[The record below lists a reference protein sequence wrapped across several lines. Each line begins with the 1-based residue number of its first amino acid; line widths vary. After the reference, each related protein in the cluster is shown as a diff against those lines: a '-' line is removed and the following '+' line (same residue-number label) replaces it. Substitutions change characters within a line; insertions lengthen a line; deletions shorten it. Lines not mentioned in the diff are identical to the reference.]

1 MKHKRIFIVGGAG
14 FLGYHTSLELVK
26 RGLEVTCLALP
37 DEAVDDSLS
46 AKVNLVRADIDQ
58 LDDQKLAEILS
69 DHDAIVYAAGPDDRV
84 ELKPGVNATD
94 FFQTQLVDRT
104 ERVLRVAKEQG
115 VKKALI
121 YSSYFSYI
129 SNQGICGIS
138 RGGLERHPYIKAR
151 VDQARRAFDLGDD
164 SFAVATLNIPY
175 VFGVAPNKEPIWKN
189 VFIERF
195 GQSPKIYY
203 GNGGTTIISAKKIA
217 VCTAQALELAEHGDE
232 LAVGSRNM
240 KFKPMIEQLLK
251 EANIDKPVG
260 KLPNWLLSIA
270 MKSQWKKAQKENLD
284 SGLDMRYLTQ
294 DILAR
299 DFYVD
304 FQATDAKL
312 QVDYA
317 DDVDEAIE
325 ETGRRIQE

>member
-129 SNQGICGIS
+129 SNQ
-138 RGGLERHPYIKAR
+138 
-151 VDQARRAFDLGDD
+151 
-164 SFAVATLNIPY
+164 
-175 VFGVAPNKEPIWKN
+175 
-189 VFIERF
+189 
-195 GQSPKIYY
+195 
-203 GNGGTTIISAKKIA
+203 
-217 VCTAQALELAEHGDE
+217 
-232 LAVGSRNM
+232 
-240 KFKPMIEQLLK
+240 
-251 EANIDKPVG
+251 
-260 KLPNWLLSIA
+260 SI
-270 MKSQWKKAQKENLD
+270 
-284 SGLDMRYLTQ
+284 
-294 DILAR
+294 
-299 DFYVD
+299 
-304 FQATDAKL
+304 
-312 QVDYA
+312 
-317 DDVDEAIE
+317 
-325 ETGRRIQE
+325 